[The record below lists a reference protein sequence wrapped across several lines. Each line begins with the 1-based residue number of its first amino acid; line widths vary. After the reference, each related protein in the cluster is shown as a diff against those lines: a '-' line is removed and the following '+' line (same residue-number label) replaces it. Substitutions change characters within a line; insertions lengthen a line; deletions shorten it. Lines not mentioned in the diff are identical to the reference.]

1 MYKKDFG
8 NIPNKDKIID
18 YLSSANEDFFGR
30 WIIHAYLL
38 GFSSKNMAKKLGLD
52 EDVAFAA
59 GALVYLGKT
68 QGSEDFIFRTYELL
82 REDSYFY
89 IGNTALLAYF
99 KDRELPAPRR
109 DFLES
114 FLLKHDPSPYSNL
127 VAFVDKLL
135 LVLEERKYGK
145 NFLDQR
151 IDFDEDKFE
160 RNYRA
165 YQEALGEDLTSYI
178 PKLKKSKFPLKL
190 FSKDSWEGF
199 DSYLQR
205 K

>member
-1 MYKKDFG
+1 MYKKDYG

-18 YLSSANEDFFGR
+18 YLSSGDEDFFGR

-38 GFSSKNMAKKLGLD
+38 GLISKNMAKKLGLD

-68 QGSEDFIFRTYELL
+68 QTSEDFIFRTYELL

-99 KDRELPAPRR
+99 KYRDLPSPRR
-109 DFLES
+109 DFLER
-114 FLLKHDPSPYSNL
+114 FFLKHDQTPYSDL
-127 VAFVDKLL
+127 VAFVDKFL

-151 IDFDEDKFE
+151 LDLDEDKFE
-160 RNYRA
+160 RTYRA

-178 PKLKKSKFPLKL
+178 PRLKKSKFPLKL
-190 FSKDSWEGF
+190 FTQES
-199 DSYLQR
+199 
-205 K
+205 